1 MEFLLLLLLENL
13 CLLICLRMLSCTLR
27 DANYKQKL
35 ANLFF
40 LWRKRGT
47 LAVLRKVAYYLDDRT
62 LRLHT
67 NGAVSRFSDAYLHI
81 AFRPTG
87 GMGDYII
94 SARVL
99 EDLQALAPVRLD
111 VYAEKLVFGHA
122 IYGNRPGVKVLPEE
136 RFWECCGKYD
146 LALTVEHFIHV
157 EMVDRKRVRKI
168 SKDIYGRLRYLEKHW
183 KKLYVDIP
191 QQCWRERVQF
201 ERCRLLGLDRWTEQR
216 MGAFLP
222 IRSRKVYIPL
232 LDRFEKMYLA
242 QPFHG
247 KRYITINYGADK
259 MRPGQVQLKLWPKG
273 HLREFVRQF
282 KTVHPDILVLQLG
295 AKDAERIPCVD
306 DYVLGESIELT
317 KFILRDSL
325 CHVDCEGGLVH
336 LAHQFDTRSVVV
348 FGPTP
353 VHMYGYRENINLTS
367 AKCQNC
373 MGLHADWAYRCWREE
388 KEPPCM
394 YGIAPAAVLAGVEEI
409 LEEKP

>member
-1 MEFLLLLLLENL
+1 M
-13 CLLICLRMLSCTLR
+13 
-27 DANYKQKL
+27 
-35 ANLFF
+35 
-40 LWRKRGT
+40 
-47 LAVLRKVAYYLDDRT
+47 
-62 LRLHT
+62 
-67 NGAVSRFSDAYLHI
+67 
-81 AFRPTG
+81 
-87 GMGDYII
+87 
-94 SARVL
+94 
-99 EDLQALAPVRLD
+99 
-111 VYAEKLVFGHA
+111 
-122 IYGNRPGVKVLPEE
+122 
-136 RFWECCGKYD
+136 
-146 LALTVEHFIHV
+146 
-157 EMVDRKRVRKI
+157 
-168 SKDIYGRLRYLEKHW
+168 
-183 KKLYVDIP
+183 
-191 QQCWRERVQF
+191 QF

-242 QPFHG
+242 QPFRG

-295 AKDAERIPCVD
+295 AKDAEHIPCVD

-409 LEEKP
+409 LEEEP

>member
-35 ANLFF
+35 ANIFF

-136 RFWECCGKYD
+136 RFWECCGIYD

-409 LEEKP
+409 LEEEP